1 MYLLCEKIE
10 HFMDFYGQKRLVIA
24 EDDVCYKKFSGL
36 NESVVFWQFDALF
49 SEARTICEVDCD

>member
-24 EDDVCYKKFSGL
+24 EDDVCYKKFTGL
-36 NESVVFWQFDALF
+36 NEMFFGNSMRYLA
-49 SEARTICEVDCD
+49 SEDDL